1 MTPFGSRSYYFC
13 IMIYKEYFIKS
24 EFEDVWHTL
33 KTYYKESEAVRKL
46 YKTLFYTIRNLDIDS
61 EHSQSPLKIVYDF
74 ENMIH
79 IAGAPD
85 TIEWMTGR
93 EVILDEV
100 EYARDNDTGVIMQT
114 VADLAAHLLYW
125 STLYDFRTQ
134 TRYHKD
140 CVQRIHSSL
149 DDELEYPVIDL
160 EKEQSLKR
168 KQCYYWK
175 ETIANDS
182 AIDWSYILGIMR
194 KRMEYHIGYHR
205 FTDRFVNSRHYVS
218 RMELCSQLLNLAGDD
233 CRDLNGC
240 YVNTRNALRFV
251 GRIFG
256 KYDLESLL
264 KEKTEED
271 SEYRMGILRSA
282 KAYQILWRF
291 LDHNHTYWWD

>member
-1 MTPFGSRSYYFC
+1 
-13 IMIYKEYFIKS
+13 MIFKDYFIKS

-33 KTYYKESEAVRKL
+33 QTYYKEPEAVRKL

-85 TIEWMTGR
+85 PIEWMTGR

-100 EYARDNDTGVIMQT
+100 EYTRDNDTGVIMPT

-140 CVQRIHSSL
+140 FRQRVHSYL
-149 DDELEYPVIDL
+149 DDEREYPVIDF

-175 ETIANDS
+175 DTVANDS
-182 AIDWSYILGIMR
+182 AIDWRYILDILR

-218 RMELCSQLLNLAGDD
+218 RMELCSQLLELAGDD

-264 KEKTEED
+264 KEKNEED
-271 SEYRMGILRSA
+271 SEYRMSLLRSA
-282 KAYQILWRF
+282 KAFRILWKF
-291 LDHNHTYWWD
+291 LDHNLTYWWD